1 MGRYCDVALIKS
13 RKPPLV
19 VRLRGV
25 LTPDTVVPQSWVRT
39 ASSPALDHGQ
49 VLQAM
54 KPGIARLHHGGASCP
69 AGLLS
74 RR

>member
-1 MGRYCDVALIKS
+1 VGGSLAITAVA
-13 RKPPLV
+13 V
-19 VRLRGV
+19 VDRLELGEDGIV
-25 LTPDTVVPQSWVRT
+25 TG
-39 ASSPALDHGQ
+39 LDHGQ

-54 KPGIARLHHGGASCP
+54 EPGIARLHHGGASCP